1 MKTNYNLWLKDNNQ
15 FQFISDTKK
24 IFTQHEKI
32 SYCRTHILKRWQ
44 FELVLIDCNAH
55 YQHSIARH
63 GNIIKLETPYGK
75 AWYQAL

>member
-15 FQFISDTKK
+15 FKFISDTKK

-32 SYCRTHILKRWQ
+32 SYCRTQLLKRWQ
-44 FELVLIDCNAH
+44 FELILIDCNAYDSH
-55 YQHSIARH
+55 K
-63 GNIIKLETPYGK
+63 IIRKGDIITLTTPQGK